1 MLLQIIGRPS
11 MVSAGL
17 KNKVIVDYDADA
29 EITTVTCDID
39 VVTLGI
45 AVRVL
50 QAQYDQILSELEP
63 RMAKDIEHTI
73 RKAVWIGGQDSDKDH

>member
-1 MLLQIIGRPS
+1 

-29 EITTVTCDID
+29 EITTVTCDVD

-50 QAQYDQILSELEP
+50 EAQYDQILSELEP
-63 RMAKDIEHTI
+63 SMAKDIEHTI
-73 RKAVWIGGQDSDKDH
+73 RKAVWIGGQDSSKDH